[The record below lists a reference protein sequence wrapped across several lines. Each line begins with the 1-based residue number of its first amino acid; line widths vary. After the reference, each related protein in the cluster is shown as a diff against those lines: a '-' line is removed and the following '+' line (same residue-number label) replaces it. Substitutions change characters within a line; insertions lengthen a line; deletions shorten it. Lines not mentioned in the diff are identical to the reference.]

1 MISFLLTG
9 FLNFVVLALI
19 ATLALDSI
27 TLKLSVRPAASP
39 AGSLPV
45 GESGEHWSS
54 ACLKRNED
62 EEEKKKHKW
71 IREKKVIFLFFFLR
85 PKTDDRTT
93 IVSVILFNSPHCFAD
108 DM

>member
-1 MISFLLTG
+1 MFFPLTG

-45 GESGEHWSS
+45 GESDEHWSS
-54 ACLKRNED
+54 ACWKRNED

-71 IREKKVIFLFFFLR
+71 IREKKKVIFLFFFLR
-85 PKTDDRTT
+85 PT
-93 IVSVILFNSPHCFAD
+93 IGRQLFQKFFSILPIAFAD
-108 DM
+108 EM